1 MAVYVTNNKNFF
13 VISTFPAHHR
23 ASGFG
28 SYRCHRISG
37 TQTNG
42 TDLIYGCLLVM
53 PPTLG
58 LVEFFGGGQM
68 VSARGHSARSVIF
81 DARICYSHC
90 TDDYRGS
97 GTVIGHGIV
106 GKDIPIM
113 ARLAEARR
121 WSKR

>member
-1 MAVYVTNNKNFF
+1 MAVYVTNKKFFF
-13 VISTFPAHHR
+13 VISTFPAHHG

-42 TDLIYGCLLVM
+42 TDLIYGCLLVT

-68 VSARGHSARSVIF
+68 VSARGHGARSVIF

-97 GTVIGHGIV
+97 GTKNVIFSNHPNFIS
-106 GKDIPIM
+106 DANMI
-113 ARLAEARR
+113 
-121 WSKR
+121 S